1 MTFLTTNQKSYSDE
15 TLREL
20 FIGRRITVCTYEV
33 PGNVLFELDNGVRL
47 RLVPNEECSPSCGNG
62 IFTLTDFS
70 KFDHVITRVEVT
82 DDKKDLYGDSAQAML
97 ELFVY
102 GEGLSEKVAEVK
114 GTTGNGYP
122 SSLLTIQ
129 VLRKL

>member
-1 MTFLTTNQKSYSDE
+1 MTFLTTAQKSYADE

-20 FIGRRITVCTYEV
+20 FVGRRIVTCTYEV

-47 RLVPNEECSPSCGNG
+47 RLIPNEGCSTSCGNG

-82 DDKKDLYGDSAQAML
+82 DDKKDLYGDSAQAVL

-114 GTTGNGYP
+114 GTAGNGYYGRGF
-122 SSLLTIQ
+122 TIQ
-129 VLRKL
+129 VLREL

>member
-1 MTFLTTNQKSYSDE
+1 MTFLATTEKSHSAPD
-15 TLREL
+15 LREL
-20 FIGRRITVCTYEV
+20 FVGRRIVSSSYEV

-47 RLVPNEECSPSCGNG
+47 RLIPNEGCGSSCGNG

-70 KFDHVITRVEVT
+70 KFDHVITRVTVT
-82 DDKKDLYGDSAQAML
+82 DNKKDLHGDGAQAVL

-114 GTTGNGYP
+114 GTAGNGYYGRGF
-122 SSLLTIQ
+122 TIQ
-129 VLRKL
+129 VLREL